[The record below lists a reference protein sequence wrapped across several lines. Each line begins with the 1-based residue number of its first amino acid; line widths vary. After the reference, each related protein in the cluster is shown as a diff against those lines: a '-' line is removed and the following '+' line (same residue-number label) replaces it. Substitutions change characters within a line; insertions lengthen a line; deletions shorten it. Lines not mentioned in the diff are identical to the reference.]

1 MGTNWSRFNKYH
13 NTKLEMDGM
22 TFDSKKEFERW
33 CELKLLAKAG
43 AITELR
49 RQVSFEV
56 VPKGRKDDGTIER
69 AVKYIAD
76 FVYRENGKLQ
86 VEDVKG
92 FKTPEYIIKRK
103 LMLEKYGITV
113 REI

>member
-1 MGTNWSRFNKYH
+1 MGTSRVNKYH
-13 NTKLEMDGM
+13 NKKIEIDGM
-22 TFDSKKEFERW
+22 TFDSQKEYERW
-33 CELKLLAKAG
+33 CELKILAKAG
-43 AITELR
+43 VITELR

-56 VPKGRKDDGTIER
+56 VPACRKSDGKMER

-76 FVYRENGKLQ
+76 FVYREKGKLQ